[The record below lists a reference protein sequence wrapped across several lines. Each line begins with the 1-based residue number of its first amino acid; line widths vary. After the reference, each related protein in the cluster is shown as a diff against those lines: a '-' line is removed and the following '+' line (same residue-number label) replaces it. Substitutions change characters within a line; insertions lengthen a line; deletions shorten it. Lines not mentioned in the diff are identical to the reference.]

1 MTSENDKIREFQTLQ
16 SHVESP
22 MKALRAVERE
32 IDYRSGSCGQ
42 TIDGTTYRPTYGS
55 SADSAYAALER
66 KERLM
71 RMGDWP

>member
-1 MTSENDKIREFQTLQ
+1 
-16 SHVESP
+16 
-22 MKALRAVERE
+22 MKALRVLNHE

-66 KERLM
+66 KER
-71 RMGDWP
+71 RIRCGDWP